1 MTAQPQTVAASLFER
16 LNHFAKKDKV
26 PSISL
31 ARFRRDA
38 EALKKVDALTAYTA
52 LGAIAALENQ
62 LQEVLV
68 NYRAA
73 QHLNMGFHEYQNFHI
88 AFWRVFDFEHSKE
101 TMDKALSVCQLDD
114 ARQLNIAIENC
125 SHMMQLS
132 NVARLNDAARR
143 IRADN
148 VVNPIAERIQQS
160 GLPESILQDLAERIY
175 RYLMHN
181 KIRILQGKIYQEDD
195 CFLVRLYVS
204 GYADVTQLAALQ
216 DEIYEIQ
223 SQCEQEAEIDLSAIS
238 FVSRPAS

>member
-26 PSISL
+26 PSITL

-62 LQEVLV
+62 LQEVL
-68 NYRAA
+68 
-73 QHLNMGFHEYQNFHI
+73 
-88 AFWRVFDFEHSKE
+88 

-238 FVSRPAS
+238 FVLRPAS